1 MMGPEA
7 LPHMEFAYNMEN
19 LSTKKAPFE
28 VVYTRKPRHSHDLVS
43 AFAQTSWFQSTS
55 KNLAEKVQQ
64 IQAEVKQNLEKA
76 NEKYKADKHRMVKTF
91 EVGV

>member
-43 AFAQTSWFQSTS
+43 AFAQTSWF
-55 KNLAEKVQQ
+55 
-64 IQAEVKQNLEKA
+64 
-76 NEKYKADKHRMVKTF
+76 
-91 EVGV
+91 